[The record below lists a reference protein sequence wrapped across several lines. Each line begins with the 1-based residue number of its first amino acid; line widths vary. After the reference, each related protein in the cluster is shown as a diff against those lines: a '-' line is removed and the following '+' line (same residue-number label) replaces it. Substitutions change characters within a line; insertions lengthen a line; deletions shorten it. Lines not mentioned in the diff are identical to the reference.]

1 MPTLLMFAP
10 APVIELPDGEVILDI
25 KFVEGMKL
33 HCQLWPGEVTCV
45 LRRGVDGVPFGAR
58 YNPARLGFK
67 LIVLDY
73 FAPVPDELIDDASV
87 VFCSIETMQY
97 LDMPKRMQARP
108 GKLVFTLEYS
118 LRTRLQMAMLQL
130 DRPLQRRLRS
140 ALWNLRH
147 EWALR
152 RSMARADGMQFNGYP
167 GMNAYGSL
175 NPKSMMYLDNRMR
188 APMLAKPEEMQ
199 ARVDHLAS
207 GGPLRLIHSGRL
219 DPVKG
224 AQDLIPVAI
233 ALRDRGV
240 NFTLDIFGTGK
251 LEGDIAGGIVSNN
264 LSDHVRLHAPVNF
277 EAVLVPFSRQN
288 ADIFLSCHRQ
298 SDPSCTYLEA
308 LGCGLPIVGYRNDMW
323 RALQAECKAGWVAP
337 MGKPQGL
344 VEHIVRLDRSRS
356 EVTENATRALAFAR
370 KHSFEA
376 EFSARMQH
384 LRQVA
389 GLE

>member
-33 HCQLWPGEVTCV
+33 HCQLWPGQVICV
-45 LRRGVDGVPFGAR
+45 LRRGVDTIPFGAR
-58 YNPARLGFK
+58 YNPGRLGFR

-73 FAPVPDELIDDASV
+73 FDPVPDELIEDAGV
-87 VFCSIETMQY
+87 VFCSVETMQY
-97 LDMPKRMQARP
+97 LDMPARMQGRP
-108 GKLVFTLEYS
+108 GTLVFTLEYS
-118 LRTRLQMAMLQL
+118 LRTRLQMAMLQQ
-130 DRPLQRRLRS
+130 DQPLQRRLRS
-140 ALWNLRH
+140 AFWNLRH
-147 EWALR
+147 EPALR
-152 RSMARADGMQFNGYP
+152 RSMRQADGMQFNGYP
-167 GMNAYGSL
+167 GMRAYGHL
-175 NPKSMMYLDNRMR
+175 NRNSMMYLDNRMR

-199 ARVDHLAS
+199 ARIDHLGS
-207 GGPLRLIHSGRL
+207 GGPIRLIHSGRL

-224 AQDLIPVAI
+224 AQDLIPIAT
-233 ALRDRGV
+233 ALRDRKV

-251 LEGDIAGGIVSNN
+251 LEPEIAAGIAAHA
-264 LSDHVRLHAPVNF
+264 LSDRVRLHAPVNF
-277 EAVLVPFSRQN
+277 EAVLVPHSRQN
-288 ADIFLSCHRQ
+288 ADVFLSCHRQ

-323 RALQAECKAGWVAP
+323 RALQAECNAGWVAP
-337 MGKPQGL
+337 LGQPHGL
-344 VEHIVRLDRSRS
+344 VEHIVRLDRNRA
-356 EVTENATRALAFAR
+356 EITEHATRALAFAR

-384 LRQVA
+384 LRRVA